1 MVSSLGSLSNL
12 ISSVGSK
19 SAKLAM
25 LNAQLS
31 ACEEELKTV
40 TRQRVCGPTKESDQK
55 ALSVRIT
62 AIKAQITELSD
73 IDEPGPARAVEAS
86 DEAQK
91 SRVQSAERAR
101 ERPSLAVG
109 SLDLAKDGHLGT
121 HINLLA

>member
-1 MVSSLGSLSNL
+1 MVSSLGSLTNL
-12 ISSVGSK
+12 ISSVGTAGSK

-40 TRQRVCGPTKESDQK
+40 TKQRVCGPTKESDQK

-62 AIKAQITELSD
+62 AIKAQITELSQ
-73 IDEPGPARAVEAS
+73 IDEPAPARAIEAG
-86 DEAQK
+86 DEAQR
-91 SRVQSAERAR
+91 SRVQGAR
-101 ERPSLAVG
+101 ERPSLAVE
-109 SLDLAKDGHLGT
+109 SLNLAKDGHLGT